1 MAVAEEARFLVEA
14 GRARVGGEHP
24 GARWVDRRGQLP
36 GSDYCCCGNLVEIR
50 DRSMLHWMGDRW
62 IPLPGL
68 EAEGRAGHGISF
80 GPARESLG
88 NGGFR
93 RALRGGVVW

>member
-1 MAVAEEARFLVEA
+1 
-14 GRARVGGEHP
+14 
-24 GARWVDRRGQLP
+24 
-36 GSDYCCCGNLVEIR
+36 
-50 DRSMLHWMGDRW
+50 MLHWMGDRW